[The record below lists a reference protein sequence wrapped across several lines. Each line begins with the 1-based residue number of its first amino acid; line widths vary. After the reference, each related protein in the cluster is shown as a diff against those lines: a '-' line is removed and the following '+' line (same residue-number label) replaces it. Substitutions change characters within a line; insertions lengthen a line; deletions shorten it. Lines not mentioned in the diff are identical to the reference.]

1 MVAYLARYL
10 PFAQHFLAKP
20 ESSRCSSVC
29 VLLLPHFGH
38 THAQQSMGKPLK
50 SVHASELK
58 LFTVIAVVI
67 LTVFIALWL
76 SPHALQDTALSS
88 HGFSSLPIYAR
99 ALGAFSLA
107 CLLKDMVADGVA
119 EQFCEGST
127 TRLSEAAM
135 LRKVRWRGQFIT
147 LLMSVIFHGDLSFSM
162 MDMRVTM
169 LTLALSL
176 MCTLIHLQ
184 RYDRVQL
191 GWAGSI
197 FNTEKSWSIFITTY
211 SIGLVGL
218 PVSHIFLRSV
228 LVKGPE
234 WTGLDMAWMCLLIGW
249 QLVSVVPLLSAM
261 HECFRHCCRSYLQY
275 VWSSL
280 PDYFPVRQ
288 GMLLF
293 MSLAGLMMLALQ
305 VMLVTAVVQYHDE
318 PPDMLSHAVHVFVNQ
333 TFIVVMV
340 VLPNVASSGI
350 YQVLVQQSKRL
361 AASDK
366 SMRML
371 RWVSHEARAP
381 AQVTLLAIQAAQDS
395 AASLRQILGV
405 ADLLDEQPQ
414 RVPLLTAGSCGSV
427 AGAAANN
434 QTNTSEQ
441 GTNPPIAPTFA
452 HQLSWG
458 SVSQRALDAAQ
469 PATTTHDAYSSSS
482 SSKNAA
488 DMHVRIIADEL
499 NAALASTG
507 QLVEVL
513 SSSMEYARLL
523 SEQFGLESLPLRAMD
538 TPVDIL
544 HELQQLCMTSKAA
557 CTATGGNLL
566 CAIRWQ
572 ADKSEWREWRNTPVI
587 SDSLAELAVQHL
599 PDTNP
604 LDLEPAVASATV
616 LVDLRRVQEC
626 VLHCVSNSLKYR
638 QIQED
643 ALDVPPVNLI
653 VLVELA
659 RSMPGMPPQVQLRPD
674 QQLLH
679 VEVTDNGRGMD
690 ATELSYLFQAFSRL
704 RRHDVERGA
713 GLGLAI
719 TSDWVQSQGGLM
731 QARSAGQNLGS
742 TMSMWIPV
750 RSQPGCASNSGS
762 ANPDESTGSGVAAD
776 VQPPS
781 PSPSPT
787 DMLSLPD
794 PALRAVLERVIPAQS
809 VVSKPSVG
817 STPPLIRGVSDASDT
832 SGNVRDTGTSAN
844 AGEALRGSKWMLIVD
859 DSAGIRRALSRTL
872 QKAFPT
878 VEIVLAENGAQA
890 LERTVEAW
898 DAGSPP
904 AIIITDAQMP
914 VMTGYE
920 SVSAMR
926 AHGVS
931 CTILGV
937 TGNALPQ
944 DLQQF
949 LDSGV
954 DQVLCKPVDRNR
966 LIQCVAKAME
976 AQPVHHAD
984 SFTRSASFNIRGMQ
998 RVVPLGSVDDLSRV
1012 TTGTS
1017 LRRGPSSHTSP
1028 TQA

>member
-1 MVAYLARYL
+1 MSCY
-10 PFAQHFLAKP
+10 F
-20 ESSRCSSVC
+20 
-29 VLLLPHFGH
+29 H
-38 THAQQSMGKPLK
+38 TSDTYAQQSMGKALK
-50 SVHASELK
+50 PAHASELNM
-58 LFTVIAVVI
+58 FTAIAVVI
-67 LTVFIALWL
+67 LAVFIALWM
-76 SPHALQDTALSS
+76 SPHALHDTALSS
-88 HGFSSLPIYAR
+88 QGFSSLPIYAR

-147 LLMSVIFHGDLSFSM
+147 LLMSIIFHGELSFCM
-162 MDMRVTM
+162 MDMRVTT

-191 GWAGSI
+191 GWAGNI

-249 QLVSVVPLLSAM
+249 QLVSVIPLLSAM
-261 HECFRHCCRSYLQY
+261 HECFRHCSGSYLRY

-293 MSLAGLMMLALQ
+293 MSLAGMMMLALQ
-305 VMLVTAVVQYHDE
+305 VMLVMAVVQYHDE
-318 PPDMLSHAVHVFVNQ
+318 PPEQLNHAVHVLVNQ

-340 VLPNVASSGI
+340 VLPNVASNGI
-350 YQVLVQQSKRL
+350 YQVLVQQAKRL

-395 AASLRQILGV
+395 AASLRKILVV
-405 ADLLDEQPQ
+405 ADSLDEQPQ
-414 RVPLLTAGSCGSV
+414 RAPQLTAGSCGSI

-434 QTNTSEQ
+434 QTSTSEQ

-469 PATTTHDAYSSSS
+469 PATTAHDAQ
-482 SSKNAA
+482 SSKHAA

-544 HELQQLCMTSKAA
+544 QELQQLCMTSKAA

-572 ADKSEWREWRNTPVI
+572 ADKNEWREWRNTPAM

-659 RSMPGMPPQVQLRPD
+659 RSVPGMPPQVQLRSD

-679 VEVTDNGRGMD
+679 VQITDNGRGMD

-731 QARSAGQNLGS
+731 QARSPGQNQGS

-750 RSQPGCASNSGS
+750 CSQISCASNSGS
-762 ANPDESTGSGVAAD
+762 ANPDDVTGSGVVAD
-776 VQPPS
+776 VQPLS
-781 PSPSPT
+781 PSPS
-787 DMLSLPD
+787 DRLGLPD
-794 PALRAVLERVIPAQS
+794 PAFRAMLERVIPAQA
-809 VVSKPSVG
+809 VVSKPSIG

-832 SGNVRDTGTSAN
+832 SGNVPDTSTN
-844 AGEALRGSKWMLIVD
+844 AGEALRSSTWMLIVD

-872 QKAFPT
+872 QKAFPA
-878 VEIVLAENGAQA
+878 VEIALAENGAQA
-890 LERTVEAW
+890 LERTVEAC
-898 DAGSPP
+898 DAGNPP
-904 AIIITDAQMP
+904 AIIISDAQMP

-944 DLQQF
+944 DLQRF

-954 DQVLCKPVDRNR
+954 DQVLCKPVDRNC

-976 AQPVHHAD
+976 VQPVHHAD

-998 RVVPLGSVDDLSRV
+998 RVVPLSSVDDVSRAA
-1012 TTGTS
+1012 TGTP
-1017 LRRGPSSHTSP
+1017 LQRAPSSQASP